1 MAENRLDLIRNDDY
15 PQDPVTVRVPQSL
28 PEPLLDLCETMSSNL
43 RDEGG
48 EIRSALVSTTEQYAT
63 YSSAGRFEINNINT
77 STPNDS
83 SIRHTPDR
91 QRQRRESAYLI
102 CDELK
107 GSIFGKVY
115 EGKVLRRSPAGGWHQ
130 TTDCAIKKMKWEKI
144 RSKPNCQENPKQE
157 IAVMQYLEQY
167 FVGINDGQHVPASTA
182 MLQTGIIMPL
192 EFFYDSEYLYII
204 TPFCSDG
211 ELWEVLCDEKS
222 FTKTKFTEDEG
233 RYLLINMLNGLEHLQ
248 RAGLCHLDISL
259 ENIMIHQVYTVFI
272 DMGMSL
278 KIPFVHNEEDDANI
292 PRNVDHRDESAHRCL
307 IDNETPIGKAYCK
320 APENNN
326 EEPFDGHAV
335 DMWPVGVCLYKM
347 LTGRKPW
354 EKAWEMDIYF
364 RHLSRGHLVEFLTNH
379 PDTNLSGNAMDL
391 LQRMLWKDPKDRLS
405 LQQVRS
411 HPWITNT

>member
-1 MAENRLDLIRNDDY
+1 MDQNDDY
-15 PQDPVTVRVPQSL
+15 PQDPVIVREPPSL
-28 PEPLLDLCETMSSNL
+28 PDPLLDHCETIYSDV
-43 RDEGG
+43 RDREG
-48 EIRSALVSTTEQYAT
+48 EIRASTQNGVLVSTGLRQP
-63 YSSAGRFEINNINT
+63 YSRAGKFVVSET
-77 STPNDS
+77 SS
-83 SIRHTPDR
+83 SSHSQD
-91 QRQRRESAYLI
+91 ESAYLI
-102 CDELK
+102 CEELK
-107 GSIFGKVY
+107 GAIFGTIY
-115 EGKVLRRSPAGGWHQ
+115 HGIVLRRSPIDGVWQ
-130 TTDCAIKKMKWEKI
+130 RTTEECAIKKMKWESIKSI
-144 RSKPNCQENPKQE
+144 RDTNCQEDPKQE
-157 IAVMQYLEQY
+157 IAVMQYLEKY
-167 FVGINDGQHVPASTA
+167 FVRINGRHVPPATT
-182 MLQTGIIMPL
+182 MLQTGIIMSL
-192 EFFYDSEYLYII
+192 DFFYDSEYLYII
-204 TPFCSDG
+204 TPFCSGGDMF
-211 ELWEVLCDEKS
+211 ESLQFQKH
-222 FTKTKFTEDEG
+222 FTEDQS
-233 RYLLINMLNGLEHLQ
+233 RYLLINILNGLEHLQ

-259 ENIMIHQVYTVFI
+259 ENIMIHEGRTVFI

-307 IDNETPIGKAYCK
+307 IDSETPIGKAYCK

-354 EKAWEMDIYF
+354 EKAWEMDYYF